1 MNKYL
6 KEIMQYMY
14 GATYDIS
21 QKITNKDHVYR
32 QEELISWRGLFPL
45 VDL

>member
-14 GATYDIS
+14 GTTYDIS
-21 QKITNKDHVYR
+21 QKITDKDHLYR
-32 QEELISWRGLFPL
+32 QVELIL
-45 VDL
+45 